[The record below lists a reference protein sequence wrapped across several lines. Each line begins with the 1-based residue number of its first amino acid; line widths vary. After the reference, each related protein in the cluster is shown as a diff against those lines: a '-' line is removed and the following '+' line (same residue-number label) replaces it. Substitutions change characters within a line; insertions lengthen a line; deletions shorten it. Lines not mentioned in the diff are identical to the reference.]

1 MRTLWVIAR
10 REVWSYLTSPVAYV
24 VSAIFLSIVGFL
36 FYGVAKLASERSMQW
51 LQFQGS
57 LPAFNVIQLVFRPV
71 FQDMALVLVFVV
83 PLLTMRLFAEERR
96 QRTYDLLFS
105 APISIVAIVGGKF
118 VAAVLIYTVLLML
131 TLILPLILGQFAV
144 FPWTALASAYL
155 GLWLL
160 GLVFIGVGLFAST
173 LTEYQIVAAFTG
185 VGILL
190 VLWVIGLIGQDAE
203 ITVLAAVL
211 KKLSVSIHFDGF
223 VQGLIST
230 SSLLFFLSLSFL
242 WLTMA
247 YRVVEANRWK

>member
-1 MRTLWVIAR
+1 MRALWVIAR

-24 VSAIFLSIVGFL
+24 VSAIFLAVVGFL

-71 FQDMALVLVFVV
+71 FADIALVLVFVV

-105 APISIVAIVGGKF
+105 APISVAAIVGGKF
-118 VAAVLIYTVLLML
+118 LAAMFIYTVLLAL
-131 TLILPLILGQFAV
+131 TLVLPILLGQFAV

-155 GLWLL
+155 GLWCL
-160 GLVFIGVGLFAST
+160 GLVFIAVGLFAST
-173 LTEYQIVAAFTG
+173 LTEYQIVAAFIGT
-185 VGILL
+185 GILIA
-190 VLWVIGLIGQDAE
+190 LWVVGLIGRDAE
-203 ITVLAAVL
+203 VTVLATVIQTIALAV
-211 KKLSVSIHFDGF
+211 HFDQF
-223 VQGLIST
+223 VQGLIS
-230 SSLLFFLSLSFL
+230 SASIVFFLSGATF
-242 WLTMA
+242 WLTVA

>member
-1 MRTLWVIAR
+1 MSTLWVIAR

-24 VSAIFLSIVGFL
+24 VSAIFLAIVGFL
-36 FYGVAKLASERSMQW
+36 FYGVAKLASERSLQW

-57 LPAFNVIQLVFRPV
+57 VPAFNVIQLVFRPV

-105 APISIVAIVGGKF
+105 APVSIVAIVGGKF
-118 VAAVLIYTVLLML
+118 AAAVLIYTVLLAL
-131 TLILPLILGQFAV
+131 TAVLPLLLGQFAV
-144 FPWTALASAYL
+144 FPWTALAAAYL

-160 GLVFIGVGLFAST
+160 GLVFIAVGLFAST

-190 VLWVIGLIGQDAE
+190 VLWVVGLIGQDAE
-203 ITVLAAVL
+203 LTLLATTLRRIAV
-211 KKLSVSIHFDGF
+211 SVHFDSF
-223 VQGLIST
+223 VQGLVST
-230 SSLLFFLSLSFL
+230 SSIVFFTSLALL